1 MSCCGPM
8 KHVTIPLSDA
18 HHAALEARVSDGD
31 YASVADYVTA
41 LVDAETRARA
51 QDRLDEL
58 LLEGL
63 RGEATPWTRE
73 DAERLKRL
81 ALTGE

>member
-1 MSCCGPM
+1 M

-18 HHAALEARVSDGD
+18 QHAALEARVADGD

-41 LVDAETRARA
+41 LVDAEARARA
-51 QDRLDEL
+51 QERLDAL

-63 RGEATPWTRE
+63 RGEATPWTRD
-73 DAERLKRL
+73 DAKRLNRL

>member
-1 MSCCGPM
+1 M
-8 KHVTIPLSDA
+8 KHVTITLSDA
-18 HHAALEARVSDGD
+18 QHAALEARVVDGV
-31 YASVADYVTA
+31 YASVTDYVAA
-41 LVDAETRARA
+41 LVDAEARARA

-63 RGEATPWTRE
+63 RGEATAWTRD